1 MTKLCGLFQETDIT
15 KACSEILEMWFKVK
29 PKEPPPAASSSED
42 VDVKLVKLLESQA
55 LTTVKQKQ
63 YTEEEKKIREA
74 ILSQYSQMTDD
85 EEEANDVNHP
95 SGGDAKG
102 SDLAKNTNALA
113 VLHAEKERR
122 EQARLESQRKK
133 DKDKEDRE
141 KQKQQREEKKEKR
154 KTQKG
159 ERRR

>member
-1 MTKLCGLFQETDIT
+1 MLFQENDIT
-15 KACSEILEMWFKVK
+15 KACNEIIEMWFKVK
-29 PKEPPPAASSSED
+29 SKEPPPVACSSED

-55 LTTVKQKQ
+55 LTTVKQKE

-85 EEEANDVNHP
+85 EEEAGDPNHAA
-95 SGGDAKG
+95 GDTHKTQTNAKG
-102 SDLAKNTNALA
+102 DLEKNTNALA
-113 VLHAEKERR
+113 VQQAEKERR

-141 KQKQQREEKKEKR
+141 KQRQQREEKKEKR

>member
-1 MTKLCGLFQETDIT
+1 
-15 KACSEILEMWFKVK
+15 MWLKVK
-29 PKEPPPAASSSED
+29 SREPPAVASSSED
-42 VDVKLVKLLESQA
+42 VDAKLVKLLESQA
-55 LTTVKQKQ
+55 LATVKQKE

-85 EEEANDVNHP
+85 EEEADDP
-95 SGGDAKG
+95 SHAAGDAKG
-102 SDLAKNTNALA
+102 GDLEKNTNALA
-113 VLHAEKERR
+113 VQQAEKERR

-141 KQKQQREEKKEKR
+141 KQRQQREEKKEKR